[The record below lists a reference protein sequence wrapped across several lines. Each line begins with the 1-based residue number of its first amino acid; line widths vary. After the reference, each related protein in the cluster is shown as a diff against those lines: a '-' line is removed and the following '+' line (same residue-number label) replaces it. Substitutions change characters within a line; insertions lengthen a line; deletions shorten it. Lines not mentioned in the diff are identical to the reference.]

1 MARISAQMLNECRV
15 DLYDL
20 CAGLAGTLQLDLA
33 DFAANIGMASAREI
47 AAMRSGEPCLPIS
60 SIPRLAIIMLR
71 LQDRVNAAYFRELQ
85 DSLALDAPQGELCDP
100 SGDDDIP
107 F

>member
-1 MARISAQMLNECRV
+1 MPRVTRQALLECRV

-20 CAGLAGTLQLDLA
+20 CVGLAGTLQVDLA

-47 AAMRSGEPCLPIS
+47 AAIKSGEPVLPIS

-71 LQDRVNAAYFRELQ
+71 LQDRVNATYFRELQ
-85 DSLALDAPQGELCDP
+85 DVFAFDEAQSELFDP
-100 SGDDDIP
+100 SEDDDIP